1 MTWREVNTPI
11 HAVHT
16 SEAKARCGEV
26 SPPGRPV
33 HTAEQQLRRNDGE
46 KRPRRLSGRCNI
58 RAQRT
63 PLTSR
68 GIRFYINLINCASCD
83 VLGVSCF
90 MASVNTGGLRLVR
103 CPKCYNIL
111 PEPPNVEVYKCGGCD
126 TILRVKIRP
135 SNGQNVATKQVRQD
149 SDDFSVATTASN
161 GVHPQKKDIA
171 FSGAT
176 MDRSRTPDAPS
187 TDTEHASNGTSSNDN
202 GHAMSV
208 ENNASEVADT
218 DNKEDCNLDGQN
230 TSGRIEGPS
239 EEIPPNANG
248 MDIDSDKEETYNVE
262 GSAENSEDC
271 RVRGGGDIDTECNL
285 SSPEHELPL
294 HQESKSDSELKEAT
308 KTEDEATKKGHLVR
322 VQSRSC
328 DLRESHRAS
337 AGSSMDFHSARTS
350 LQSKSFRASEPLQSK
365 IMKTVDELRGDL
377 SEFFSKPEEEGEDDD
392 DRKPKTAAYPPRPSK
407 QDGYSKPRA
416 PFTSSVPLTAYHPA
430 AKHSGHVSRL
440 SRSGQVPPPPHHHRE
455 LSSLRY
461 RRRRRAYSCCH
472 SDQMET
478 MRRPCSHDCC
488 HYHSCRPPPC
498 HHHDR
503 PWKSQEG
510 AMQRPPVQETTRR
523 RAPPRHHCRPV
534 LRGAPFVVCSGCNR
548 LVQLPTDFAVP
559 SKGTRRLQCGSCSEI
574 LSYSYR
580 DPAKKKLQSPSGDGE
595 ECQYSTDDYEIHQAA
610 GDADPFSYSEEYGV
624 ISYSTEEEQQPLHV
638 SRNSSFDTV
647 DDERSAKLHRL
658 MGYSSA
664 SELLR
669 LRRSP
674 DLYESFGERTPAART
689 SDTKGKAICVAD
701 EDEHPSA
708 KVRRGRGLP
717 LPGILKKGIHGLESL
732 KLR

>member
-1 MTWREVNTPI
+1 
-11 HAVHT
+11 
-16 SEAKARCGEV
+16 GETT
-26 SPPGRPV
+26 GRSGRGG
-33 HTAEQQLRRNDGE
+33 LE
-46 KRPRRLSGRCNI
+46 KRLSGRCNI

-111 PEPPNVEVYKCGGCD
+111 PEPPSVEVYKCGGCD

-248 MDIDSDKEETYNVE
+248 MDIDSDREETYNVE
-262 GSAENSEDC
+262 GIAENSEDC

-285 SSPEHELPL
+285 SLPEHELPL

-701 EDEHPSA
+701 EEEHPSA

>member
-11 HAVHT
+11 H
-16 SEAKARCGEV
+16 E
-26 SPPGRPV
+26 
-33 HTAEQQLRRNDGE
+33 AEQQLRRNDGE
-46 KRPRRLSGRCNI
+46 KRPRRSGEKFSDDLDEQGTDMLSGRCNI

-111 PEPPNVEVYKCGGCD
+111 PEPPSVEVYKCGGCD

-248 MDIDSDKEETYNVE
+248 MDIDSDREETYNVE
-262 GSAENSEDC
+262 GIAENSEDC

-285 SSPEHELPL
+285 SLPEHELPL

-440 SRSGQVPPPPHHHRE
+440 SSCPPTSPSR
-455 LSSLRY
+455 
-461 RRRRRAYSCCH
+461 
-472 SDQMET
+472 
-478 MRRPCSHDCC
+478 
-488 HYHSCRPPPC
+488 
-498 HHHDR
+498 
-503 PWKSQEG
+503 
-510 AMQRPPVQETTRR
+510 
-523 RAPPRHHCRPV
+523 
-534 LRGAPFVVCSGCNR
+534 
-548 LVQLPTDFAVP
+548 

-701 EDEHPSA
+701 EEEHPSA

>member
-1 MTWREVNTPI
+1 
-11 HAVHT
+11 
-16 SEAKARCGEV
+16 
-26 SPPGRPV
+26 
-33 HTAEQQLRRNDGE
+33 
-46 KRPRRLSGRCNI
+46 
-58 RAQRT
+58 
-63 PLTSR
+63 
-68 GIRFYINLINCASCD
+68 
-83 VLGVSCF
+83 

-103 CPKCYNIL
+103 CPKCFNIL
-111 PEPPNVEVYKCGGCD
+111 PEPPNVAVYECGGCN
-126 TILRVKIRP
+126 TILRAKIRP

-161 GVHPQKKDIA
+161 GVPPQKKDLA

-176 MDRSRTPDAPS
+176 MDRSRTRDAPS
-187 TDTEHASNGTSSNDN
+187 TETEHANNGTSSNDN

-218 DNKEDCNLDGQN
+218 DNKEVCGLDGQN
-230 TSGRIEGPS
+230 TSGRIEGPT
-239 EEIPPNANG
+239 EEILPNANG
-248 MDIDSDKEETYNVE
+248 IDIDSEKEETNVE
-262 GSAENSEDC
+262 GIAENSEDC
-271 RVRGGGDIDTECNL
+271 RVREGGDIDTECNL
-285 SSPEHELPL
+285 NSPEHVPL
-294 HQESKSDSELKEAT
+294 HQESKSDSELKEAS
-308 KTEDEATKKGHLVR
+308 KNEYEATKKGHLVR
-322 VQSRSC
+322 VHSRSC

-377 SEFFSKPEEEGEDDD
+377 SEFFSKPEEED
-392 DRKPKTAAYPPRPSK
+392 DRKPRTAAYPPRPSSK
-407 QDGYSKPRA
+407 EDGYSKPRA

-430 AKHSGHVSRL
+430 AKYSGHVSRL
-440 SRSGQVPPPPHHHRE
+440 SRSGQVPPPPRRE

-472 SDQMET
+472 SEQMEM
-478 MRRPCSHDCC
+478 MRRPCSHECC
-488 HYHSCRPPPC
+488 HYHSCRPPC

-503 PWKSQEG
+503 LWKNQES
-510 AMQRPPVQETTRR
+510 AMQRPPVQETTKRR
-523 RAPPRHHCRPV
+523 VPPRHHCRPV

-580 DPAKKKLQSPSGDGE
+580 DPAKKKLQSPSGDGDGE
-595 ECQYSTDDYEIHQAA
+595 DYQYSTDDYEIHQAA
-610 GDADPFSYSEEYGV
+610 GAYNEADPFSYSEEYGV
-624 ISYSTEEEQQPLHV
+624 SYSTEEEQPLHV
-638 SRNSSFDTV
+638 SRNSSFNTV
-647 DDERSAKLHRL
+647 DDERNAKLHRL

-669 LRRSP
+669 RRRSP

-689 SDTKGKAICVAD
+689 NDRKGKAICVAD
-701 EDEHPSA
+701 EDENPSA
-708 KVRRGRGLP
+708 MKGTKVRGGGLP